1 MTTRWAWPGR
11 EGCVTISSPVLWVS
25 NSHLSPLI
33 TLLLCSVELGVVGA
47 IGTLYPTTGFSAA
60 YILAHEVG
68 HTLGMK
74 HDGIED
80 GCDWSGFIMSRSRG
94 KHGQTK
100 WSPCSQ
106 DKLRSYQAT
115 GK

>member
-1 MTTRWAWPGR
+1 M
-11 EGCVTISSPVLWVS
+11 SPQVLLCCQSVLSCSQVS
-25 NSHLSPLI
+25 NFLSLS
-33 TLLLCSVELGVVGA
+33 SVELGVVGA
-47 IGTLYPTTGFSAA
+47 IGALYPTTGFSAA

>member
-1 MTTRWAWPGR
+1 M
-11 EGCVTISSPVLWVS
+11 SPQV
-25 NSHLSPLI
+25 
-33 TLLLCSVELGVVGA
+33 LLCCGSVSLRSLLSQHSLSFSSVELGVVGA

-106 DKLRSYQAT
+106 AKLLSYQAT